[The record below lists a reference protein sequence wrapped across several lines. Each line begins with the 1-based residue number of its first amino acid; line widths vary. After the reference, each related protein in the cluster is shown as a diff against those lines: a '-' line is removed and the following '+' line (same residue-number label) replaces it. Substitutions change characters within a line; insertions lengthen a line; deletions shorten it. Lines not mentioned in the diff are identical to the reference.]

1 MGSLG
6 GRTEEELDSMATL
19 GGGETIRGDGISV
32 KLIQHGVTWNKG
44 VTGQMIRIIE
54 AEPGGKVLAG
64 AGEAMFD
71 GSKGVATLGSSWL
84 GTLGRPGDGMRAW
97 LVGCGPRSC
106 HDSKRSRRLAMALIW
121 VMVVGGGAS
130 LRAPDMT

>member
-6 GRTEEELDSMATL
+6 GRTEEEQGSMATL

-32 KLIQHGVTWNKG
+32 KVIQRGVTWNKG
-44 VTGQMIRIIE
+44 VTGQTIWTGK

-64 AGEAMFD
+64 AGEVMFD

-97 LVGCGPRSC
+97 LVGCGPRSP
-106 HDSKRSRRLAMALIW
+106 HDSKRSRRLAMTSTW

-130 LRAPDMT
+130 LRAPDIT

>member
-6 GRTEEELDSMATL
+6 GRTEEELGLMATL

-32 KLIQHGVTWNKG
+32 KVIRRGVTWNKG
-44 VTGQMIRIIE
+44 VTGKTIRMVK

-97 LVGCGPRSC
+97 LVSYGPRSC
-106 HDSKRSRRLAMALIW
+106 HDSKRSRRLAMASTW

-130 LRAPDMT
+130 LRAPDIT

>member
-6 GRTEEELDSMATL
+6 GRTEEELGSMATL

-32 KLIQHGVTWNKG
+32 KLIRCGVTWNKG
-44 VTGQMIRIIE
+44 VTGQTIQMVE
-54 AEPGGKVLAG
+54 AEPGGKVLDG

-84 GTLGRPGDGMRAW
+84 GTLGRPGDGMQAW

-106 HDSKRSRRLAMALIW
+106 HDSKRSHRLAMASIW

-130 LRAPDMT
+130 LRAPDIT